1 MIRVLVVDD
10 EPLAREALVKVLSE
24 RDDIAEVET
33 AHDAVDALER
43 LRHSSFDVML
53 LDVNMPELSGM
64 EMLTQLSDGSQP
76 LPAIIFVTA
85 HQQHAVTAFE
95 HRAVDYVLK
104 PFSEERLHQAI
115 DAAIHRTQAERA
127 AQLMGTMQQMQNLT
141 RKSNRIAIKAD
152 GRIVFLD
159 PSEIMSVEAEGNY
172 VLLQRQSGSYLL
184 REAISVVAK
193 KLAPFGFLRIHRSVM
208 VNAAYVSEIHPWYT
222 GEYVLKMRNGKEYSV
237 TRTYKR
243 NLAAMTEHWIG
254 TEGFAKE

>member
-1 MIRVLVVDD
+1 MIRVLIVDD
-10 EPLAREALVKVLSE
+10 ESLARDALVKVLSE
-24 RDDIAEVET
+24 RDDIAEYET
-33 AHDAVDALER
+33 AADALEALER
-43 LRHSSFDVML
+43 LKNSSFDVLL
-53 LDVNMPELSGM
+53 LDVNMPELSGLQM
-64 EMLTQLSDGSQP
+64 VGQLSQP

-85 HQQHAVTAFE
+85 HPQHAITAFE
-95 HRAVDYVLK
+95 HHAVDYVLK
-104 PFSEERLHQAI
+104 PFSEDRVHAAI
-115 DAAIHRTQAERA
+115 DVAVHRTQTERA
-127 AQLMGTMQQMQNLT
+127 ARLVGTMDQMQNLT

-208 VNAAYVSEIHPWYT
+208 VNAAYVAEIHPWYT
-222 GEYVLKMRNGKEYSV
+222 GEYVLKMSNGKEYSV

-254 TEGFAKE
+254 TEGFSKE